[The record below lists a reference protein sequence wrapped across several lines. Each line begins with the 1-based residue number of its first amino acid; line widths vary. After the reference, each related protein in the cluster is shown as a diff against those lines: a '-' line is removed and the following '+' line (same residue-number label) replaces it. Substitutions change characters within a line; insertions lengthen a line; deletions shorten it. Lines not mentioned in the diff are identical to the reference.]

1 MAATKKRA
9 LVFDFDG
16 VIADSWELHESS
28 WQEVLKRHGATLD
41 PTAIHKAIGWT
52 SRETARILVKEHN
65 LKVDADQLAD
75 EKSELTR
82 ERFEQQMP
90 VMPGAVAAINRL
102 VEDFR
107 LALTA
112 GRRNWMVEPALKNYG
127 LAGKFDVVLTSDD
140 RAEGEELDDLL
151 AKVPEQLKIKPEQ
164 CAMIDDSRN
173 GLLAAERAGMKS
185 IAFDS
190 HPQFE
195 HDYSMADA
203 VIGSLDE
210 LVPELVNSVLAS

>member
-1 MAATKKRA
+1 MAAAKKRA

-16 VIADSWELHESS
+16 VIADSWKLHESA
-28 WQEVLKRHGATLD
+28 WQTVLARHGSTLD
-41 PTAIHKAIGWT
+41 PPTIHKAIGWT
-52 SRETARILVKEHN
+52 SLETARVLVKEHD
-65 LKVDADQLAD
+65 LKVAPDELAD
-75 EKSELTR
+75 EKSELAR
-82 ERFEQQMP
+82 KRFEKDMP
-90 VMPGAVAAINRL
+90 VMPGAKAAIGRL
-102 VEDFR
+102 AEDFR

-112 GRRNWMVEPALKNYG
+112 GRRSWMVEPALERYG
-127 LAGKFDVVLTSDD
+127 LAGRFDIVLTNDD

-151 AKVPEQLKIKPEQ
+151 AKVPVQLKLKPDQ
-164 CAMIDDSRN
+164 CAMVDDSRN

-190 HPQFE
+190 HPEYE